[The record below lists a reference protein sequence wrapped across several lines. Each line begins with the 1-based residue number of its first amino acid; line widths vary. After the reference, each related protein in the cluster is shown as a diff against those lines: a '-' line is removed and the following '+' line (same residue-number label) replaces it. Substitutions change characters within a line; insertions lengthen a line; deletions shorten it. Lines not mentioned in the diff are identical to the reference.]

1 MTVGQLKRLLAEY
14 DNDDD
19 VMILDSEIGEYIS
32 IQSWD
37 IKVQPAESPKSN
49 MCQYDEAFT
58 IADMLEETNRC
69 RNCVFENCPNCGK
82 SPV

>member
-1 MTVGQLKRLLAEY
+1 MTVGQLKQFLAAY

-32 IQSWD
+32 IHSWC
-37 IKVQPAESPKSN
+37 IKVQPAESSKSN

-58 IADMLEETNRC
+58 ITDMLEETNRC
-69 RNCVFENCPNCGK
+69 RNCTFTSCPNYGK